1 MSNKFNN
8 PEEDN
13 ESIALCLSGGGY
25 RAMLFHTGAIWRL
38 NELGIL
44 YKLKTIS
51 SVSSGS
57 IIAGTLAANWQN
69 LDFQSNIAQNFYQE
83 IVEPIRKLASSTIDV
98 PSVVAGAI
106 FGKNSSNQ
114 IVNAY
119 KEHLFGNKTL
129 QDITSNPIFIFNSTN
144 IQSGSLWSFTKQY
157 MGDLRVGE
165 VKNPNIELAVAVAA
179 SAAFPII
186 FPPIKLSLSPK
197 LFTPNSGID
206 LYDDQYRTQII
217 LTDGGIYDNLGL
229 ENVWEKHQVILA
241 SDAIT
246 SFNNDPVFRKNW
258 FRNILKIF
266 SVINNQVRDLRKLKL
281 IESYKTE
288 KLKGAYWSICE
299 NIHQDYMLEDNLVC
313 SFEQTKLLSRIST
326 RLKKIDQMTQKK
338 LINWG
343 YAVCDASIR
352 QYLNNSLL
360 SPKRF
365 PYNEVKLGS

>member
-1 MSNKFNN
+1 MFNN
-8 PEEDN
+8 FNNQQEVN

-25 RAMLFHTGAIWRL
+25 RAMLFHTGALWRL

-69 LDFQSNIAQNFYQE
+69 LGFQGDIAQNFYQE

-98 PSVVAGAI
+98 PSVVTGAI
-106 FGKNSSNQ
+106 FGKNTSNQ

-119 KEHLFGNKTL
+119 REHLFGNKTL
-129 QDITSNPIFIFNSTN
+129 QDITDNPIFIFNSTN

-165 VKNPNIELAVAVAA
+165 VKNPKIELAVAVAA

-186 FPPIKLSLSPK
+186 FPPVKLSLSPK

-206 LYDDQYRTQII
+206 LCDDQYRTQII

-229 ENVWEKHQVILA
+229 ENVWEKHQVILV

-246 SFNNDPVFRKNW
+246 SFNNEPIFRKNW

-281 IESYKTE
+281 IESYKT
-288 KLKGAYWSICE
+288 KNLKGAYWSICE
-299 NIHQDYMLEDNLVC
+299 NIRQDYNLKDILNC
-313 SFEQTKLLSRIST
+313 SFDQTKLLSKIST
-326 RLKKIDQMTQKK
+326 RLQRIDQITQKK

-343 YAVCDASIR
+343 YAVCDVSMR
-352 QYLNNSLL
+352 QHFDNSLAP
-360 SPKRF
+360 SKTF
-365 PYNEVKLGS
+365 PYNEVKLSS